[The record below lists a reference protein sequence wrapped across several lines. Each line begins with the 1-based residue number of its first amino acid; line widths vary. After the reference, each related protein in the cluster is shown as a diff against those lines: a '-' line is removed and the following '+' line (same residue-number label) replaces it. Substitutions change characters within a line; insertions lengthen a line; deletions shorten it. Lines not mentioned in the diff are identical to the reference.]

1 MSRFPDGVKIAQFDV
16 RRLFRSLW
24 NWYDNPEDTFRG
36 RIFIKMESFSH
47 FFSRCEIS
55 VLGGNGVFSS
65 FDERCKGAQRRRTF
79 QKGVAQEFAGRRPLF
94 DVHFETVIQK

>member
-24 NWYDNPEDTFRG
+24 NWYDNPEDTFAADFHKNG
-36 RIFIKMESFSH
+36 IIFS
-47 FFSRCEIS
+47 FFSRCKIS
-55 VLGGNGVFSS
+55 VLRGNGVFSS
-65 FDERCKGAQRRRTF
+65 FDERSKGAQRRRTF